1 MLRVVVVF
9 EFEGVTD
16 PDSAMSD
23 VITDVITKD
32 CEEMRGNYGAKECWI
47 DDVYVRLNK
56 E

>member
-1 MLRVVVVF
+1 MLRVVLVI
-9 EFEGVTD
+9 EFEGITD

-32 CEEMRGNYGAKECWI
+32 CEEIRSNYGATDCWI